1 MKPEVDQILMITAG
15 QIMLELTPNLAAQ
28 YAQGVAQLSALM
40 AILSAQEYD
49 RAADIRASENREM
62 REAFA
67 ELAPLVADAALKA
80 RLGAAAATTD
90 PSLRVSA
97 LNEANYAL
105 RDLLIALHEH
115 IEALDGQ
122 AARAAE
128 TRLWSL
134 LKTFAG
140 RRRLYLPQG

>member
-1 MKPEVDQILMITAG
+1 
-15 QIMLELTPNLAAQ
+15 
-28 YAQGVAQLSALM
+28 
-40 AILSAQEYD
+40 
-49 RAADIRASENREM
+49 M

-67 ELAPLVADAALKA
+67 ELATLVDDAALKT

-90 PSLRVSA
+90 ISLRVSA

-115 IEALDGQ
+115 IEALDSQ
-122 AARAAE
+122 AAHAAE